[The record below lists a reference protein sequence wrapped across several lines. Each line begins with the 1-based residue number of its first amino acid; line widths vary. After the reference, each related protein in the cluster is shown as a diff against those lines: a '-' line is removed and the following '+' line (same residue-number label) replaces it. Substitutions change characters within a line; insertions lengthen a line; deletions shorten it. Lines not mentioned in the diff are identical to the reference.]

1 MAVGVGSY
9 SLYVW
14 QELFMNPS
22 SGWAVG
28 RFPLNVALAGAAAV
42 ASYFLIERPC
52 LRLREQWERTRGSVV
67 AAAQ

>member
-1 MAVGVGSY
+1 
-9 SLYVW
+9 
-14 QELFMNPS
+14 MNPS